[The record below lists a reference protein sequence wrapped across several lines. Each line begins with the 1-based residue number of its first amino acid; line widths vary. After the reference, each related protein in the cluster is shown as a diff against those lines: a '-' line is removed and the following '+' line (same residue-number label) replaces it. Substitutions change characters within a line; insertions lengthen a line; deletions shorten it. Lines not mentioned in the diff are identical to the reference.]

1 MTNWELANQPA
12 TYHKE
17 LNEMGV
23 ASPSP
28 AEADE
33 ITHGVRYHLSLF
45 ILMLLVML
53 ISPGCVGPGKK
64 LQPPRITLTDI
75 QVQEIKVFESV
86 FQIELRVINPN
97 DVSIDIKGLDCE
109 IELNDKH
116 FASGVSKE
124 KIKVSSFD
132 TALIPITVY
141 SSVFN
146 LVKGLYDAGKKQMMK
161 YKLKGRLHLGGGLEV
176 PSVIPFESEG
186 ELTLPGPKGTRAGK
200 IQ

>member
-1 MTNWELANQPA
+1 MTNWELANRLA
-12 TYHKE
+12 TYREE
-17 LNEMGV
+17 LNEKGV
-23 ASPSP
+23 ASRSP
-28 AEADE
+28 AEAEE
-33 ITHGVRYHLSLF
+33 IAHGLGHNLSLF
-45 ILMLLVML
+45 ILLSLVML
-53 ISPGCVGPGKK
+53 ISLGCVGPGKK
-64 LQPPRITLTDI
+64 LQPPRITLADI

-86 FQIELRVINPN
+86 FQIELRVLNPN

-124 KIKVSSFD
+124 KIQVSSFD
-132 TALIPITVY
+132 TAIIPITMY

-161 YKLKGRLHLGGGLEV
+161 YKLKGRLHLGGGLAV

-186 ELTLPGPKGTRAGK
+186 ELSLPEPAGTRAGK
-200 IQ
+200 MQ